1 MSSYKVVPF
10 TADVQ
15 AGQGVGRAAT
25 QLQQL
30 IAAQAVEDW
39 EYMGL
44 ENLRTVVRTPG
55 IPGNNGCFGIG
66 AVPDIPE
73 RTDHTDVHVAVFRR
87 TGARPI
93 TPPQP

>member
-1 MSSYKVVPF
+1 MSTYKVVPF

-30 IAAQAVEDW
+30 ISEQAVESW
-39 EYMGL
+39 EFLGL
-44 ENLRTVVRTPG
+44 ESLSTVVRTPG
-55 IPGNNGCFGIG
+55 VPGNNGCFGIG

-73 RTDHTDVHVAVFRR
+73 RRDHTDVHVAVFRR
-87 TGARPI
+87 DV
-93 TPPQP
+93 